1 MAASS
6 AAYNIEIITYDILNS
21 FSQACTTFVGQ
32 NVGADDM
39 KRCKKTL
46 FLCLAEGIATL
57 IFAISLILFFGKY
70 LLAFFNRDP
79 EVVETGYIRLMMVML
94 SHTFSLFYEV
104 MAGYLRGFGI
114 STLPAVLTTIGVCGV
129 RIAWIRLVFPWYQT
143 FRSIMTAY
151 PLSLSVTAMII
162 FAALLICHPA
172 LRRKKIQEEKS

>member
-32 NVGADDM
+32 NVGAGEM
-39 KRCKKTL
+39 KRCRRTL
-46 FLCLAEGIATL
+46 FLCLAEGIVTL
-57 IFAISLILFFGKY
+57 SLAVALILLFGKT

-114 STLPAVLTTIGVCGV
+114 STLPAVLTIAGVCGV
-129 RIAWIRLVFPWYQT
+129 RIAWIELMFPKYLT

-151 PLSLSVTAMII
+151 PISLSATALMILT
-162 FAALLICHPA
+162 ALLICHPA
-172 LRRKKIQEEKS
+172 ARGSKANKEQ